1 MRVFI
6 ADDSWTELTAGGA
19 PAVRFSAPDLQQ
31 AQRVRRRLAGAA
43 ILDVT
48 VAVDADFRAAQ
59 QQLTDAGVDAGT
71 LSYGGTLD
79 GLAGLLADIHLAGV
93 ADGVTLIPA
102 VAQHDSRALAEAV
115 QERVAVRLRT
125 AA

>member
-6 ADDSWTELTAGGA
+6 ADDVWTELTAGTA
-19 PAVRFSAPDLQQ
+19 PAVRFNAPDLQQ
-31 AQRVRRRLAGAA
+31 AQRMRRGLASAA

-48 VAVDADFRAAQ
+48 VVVDADFRAAQ
-59 QQLTDAGVDAGT
+59 QQLSSAGVDNT

-79 GLAGLLADIHLAGV
+79 GLAGLLVDIYLAGV

-102 VAQHDSRALAEAV
+102 VPQQDARALAEAV
-115 QERVAVRLRT
+115 SARVAQRLRT

>member
-1 MRVFI
+1 LRVFI
-6 ADDSWTELTAGGA
+6 ADDGWTELTAGGS

-48 VAVDADFRAAQ
+48 VVVDADFRAAQ
-59 QQLTDAGVDAGT
+59 QQLSAAGVDDGT

-79 GLAGLLADIHLAGV
+79 GLAGLLADISLAGV

-102 VAQHDSRALAEAV
+102 VAQQDARALAEAV
-115 QERVAVRLRT
+115 QERVTARLHT